1 MTQLSNDATSTMQS
15 FKHQIQTVVDDNLLL
30 HSENLITMHQDR
42 YDMLSASMAKMEQK
56 LHEQEQRI
64 QKQSEDMKFILSEI

>member
-1 MTQLSNDATSTMQS
+1 MTQLSNDATSIMQS